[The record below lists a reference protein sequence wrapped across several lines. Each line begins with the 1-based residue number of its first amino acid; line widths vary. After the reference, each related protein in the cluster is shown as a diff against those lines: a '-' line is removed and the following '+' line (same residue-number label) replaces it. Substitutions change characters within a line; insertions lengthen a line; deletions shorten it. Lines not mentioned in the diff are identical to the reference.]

1 MTLKTAALLT
11 VLTFCVGLRLTAQS
25 TFGSIVGVV
34 SDTSSSAVPGA
45 IIQVTN
51 VDDKI
56 RGTVLD
62 ECSGRL

>member
-45 IIQVTN
+45 TY
-51 VDDKI
+51 K
-56 RGTVLD
+56 
-62 ECSGRL
+62 